1 MRNFRSFVLW
11 FFGVITFAIS
21 GTLFIL
27 FSLVLPQNYLFRV
40 ARVLCRVILTT
51 IGQRIKV
58 SGSIPNLSMGPYIYM
73 FNHTSLLDTFIM
85 IATLPE
91 FVAAVGKREQFQ
103 VPLWGWILRNWG
115 AVPIDRSN
123 LARAKES
130 LNVVQDALHKGRS
143 LLIAPEGT
151 RSRDGNLGPLKKG
164 PFHLS
169 INTHSSIVPVHIHGA
184 FAAKNRN
191 SWLLTPKTITVHYG
205 SCIKP
210 DTQSLE
216 SLLTRVSESL
226 SSKCTS

>member
-1 MRNFRSFVLW
+1 M
-11 FFGVITFAIS
+11 G
-21 GTLFIL
+21 GTVFIL
-27 FSLVLPQNYLFRV
+27 LSPLLSKNYLFRF
-40 ARVLCRVILTT
+40 ARVLCKAILITV
-51 IGQRIKV
+51 GQRV
-58 SGSIPNLSMGPYIYM
+58 EVNGSLPALSMGPYIYM

-91 FVAAVGKREQFQ
+91 FVAAVGKSEQFQ
-103 VPLWGWILRNWG
+103 VPLWGWILRRWG

-151 RSRDGNLGPLKKG
+151 RSCDGSLGPLKKG

-169 INTHSSIVPVHIHGA
+169 INTRSCIVPVRIHGA

-191 SWLLTPKTITVHYG
+191 SWLLTPTTITVHYG
-205 SCIKP
+205 SCIQP

-216 SLLTRVSESL
+216 SLITRVSESL
-226 SSKCTS
+226 SSSSIS